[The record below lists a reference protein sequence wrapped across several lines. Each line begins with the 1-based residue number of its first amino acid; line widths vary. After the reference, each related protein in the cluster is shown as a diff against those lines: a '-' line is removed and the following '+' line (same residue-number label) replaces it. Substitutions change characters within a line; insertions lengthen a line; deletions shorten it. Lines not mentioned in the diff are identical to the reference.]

1 MRGRALRVMAL
12 GTILLCLLLNP
23 VYAQEKVKVTLWSIG
38 DENGTYAAVFNKL
51 TPKIEEQLPHIDI
64 EVEYNSNEEKF
75 TVALAGGV
83 APDIIILATRSAGK
97 FVEAGL
103 LAPIDREVFGV
114 ETDEELRGLFY
125 GGAIGSMWMS
135 DDVYFMPTEVTTLG
149 TFVNLDLLAE
159 AGLEPAVPK
168 TWEGLLAYA
177 KRAMRKDAEGN
188 VQIAGLH
195 LNRHYIWPSLYWVAM
210 VRQAGTD
217 WIVDGQPQ
225 FSHPGAVDHIEFYQ
239 SLHSVEGV
247 TKPGISNADFYRG
260 EAAIYVGGQYELAH
274 MFNPE
279 RVQYSWTTGG
289 FPHFEGK
296 PRVSTSYAWGHVRAD
311 GLEGAARGLASDR
324 GLDESGTRPGLVRD
338 VVVPHSQGRRLDHRS
353 PGRRSAPPGLHRGT
367 GLRSHGDRPPRG
379 RPDHQRDPRRGTAAC
394 EREPAVP
401 IRARGVGPGDLD
413 HHLGQLASQPSDPN
427 RSDTHVSSAAG
438 GGKRESAACG
448 LLCRYL

>member
-51 TPKIEEQLPHIDI
+51 IPKIEEQLPHIDI

-239 SLHSVEGV
+239 SLHSGEGV

-296 PRVSTSYAWGHVRAD
+296 PRVSTSYAWGMYVPTASKVQREAWQVIEALTSPEHAPVWYETSSFLIPRA
-311 GLEGAARGLASDR
+311 
-324 GLDESGTRPGLVRD
+324 
-338 VVVPHSQGRRLDHRS
+338 
-353 PGRRSAPPGLHRGT
+353 
-367 GLRSHGDRPPRG
+367 GDWIIEALG
-379 RPDHQRDPRRGTAAC
+379 DDPRRLVFI
-394 EREPAVP
+394 EELDY
-401 IRARGVGPGDLD
+401 ARMEIAHPEAGRIINAI
-413 HHLGQLASQPSDPN
+413 LGAEQRLVNENQPS
-427 RSDTHVSSAAG
+427 RSVLEELD
-438 GGKRESAACG
+438 REILTIISG
-448 LLCRYL
+448 N